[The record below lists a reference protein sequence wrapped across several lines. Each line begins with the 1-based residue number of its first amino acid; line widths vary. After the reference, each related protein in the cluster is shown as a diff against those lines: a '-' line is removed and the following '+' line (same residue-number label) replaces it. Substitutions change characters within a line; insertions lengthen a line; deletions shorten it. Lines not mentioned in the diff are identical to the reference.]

1 MIFILFIMSWAN
13 LSTELLQE
21 RYLAGKLAAHDL
33 IAYARLTSPVPSD
46 YLNVRKS
53 RYLPAPHHIY
63 TASWLTEFAYRQGRP
78 NRMLSMPYRHGKTE
92 ISVKKLVP
100 WLAGKF
106 PDKSGI
112 VITHTDRLAQD
123 HGRACR
129 DTLRSSPHRLAFPK
143 DECRLRDDS
152 QAMDRLQ
159 TGAGGV
165 WMFMG
170 RDTMGGGYGA
180 DWIIIDDFFKNMEE
194 AASETIRNKAYKT
207 LVSDCY
213 SRLNEETGGIMLI
226 GTRRHEDDPQ
236 GRIINPD
243 NIHFDPAE
251 REKWDVI
258 ILPALAVENDPL
270 DREIDEPLWPQRFS
284 FDFWNRQR
292 TSQSEVV
299 REDFQV
305 QGQCNPTPT
314 EGKYFKKNWLATY
327 DAGELPKELRMYAA
341 SDHALRDSQENDR
354 HCLLMV
360 GIDASDT
367 IWILP
372 ETEWDRS
379 DTLVMSEKMI
389 DLMEKKHPAIWFA
402 AKDQISGS
410 IGPFL
415 QKRMRERRVYQY
427 IKETAETK
435 DLQSSRAIS
444 IRNRMAMGMVKFPVF
459 APWWGKVEKE
469 ILTFPNGDH
478 DDFVAALALLGMGLD
493 ALTPAE
499 RAMTPQTGL
508 PKPGTMAWVK
518 NQNDQTAAQARAAK
532 AKKGW

>member
-1 MIFILFIMSWAN
+1 MILLLFIMSWASI
-13 LSTELLQE
+13 STELLQE
-21 RYLAGKLAAHDL
+21 RYLAGKLAAQDL
-33 IAYARLTSPVPSD
+33 ITYARLTSPVPSD

-53 RYLPAPHHIY
+53 RYQPAPHHHY
-63 TASWLTEFAYRQGRP
+63 TATWLTEFAYRQGRP

-92 ISVKKLVP
+92 LSVKKLVP

-112 VITHTDRLAQD
+112 VITHTDRLAQE

-129 DTLRSSPHRLAFPK
+129 DTIRSAPHRLAFPGK
-143 DECRLRDDS
+143 ECRLRDDS

-159 TGAGGV
+159 TEAGGI
-165 WMFMG
+165 WMFAG

-180 DWIIIDDFFKNMEE
+180 DWIIVDDFFKNMEE
-194 AASETIRNKAYKT
+194 ANSETIRNKAYKT

-243 NIHFDPAE
+243 NIHFDPVE
-251 REKWDVI
+251 RAKWDVI
-258 ILPALAVENDPL
+258 ILPALAVEGDPL
-270 DREIDEPLWPQRFS
+270 GRAVDEPLWPQRFS
-284 FDFWNRQR
+284 FEFWDRQR
-292 TSQSEVV
+292 TSQSELI
-299 REDFQV
+299 REDFQI

-314 EGKYFKKNWLATY
+314 EGKFFKKDWLKTY
-327 DAGELPKELRMYAA
+327 DAGELPKELRIYAA
-341 SDHALRDSQENDR
+341 SDHALGTGQENDR

-372 ETEWDRS
+372 ETAWDRS
-379 DTLVMSEKMI
+379 DTLVMTEKMI
-389 DLMEKKHPAIWFA
+389 ELMATKKPVIWFA

-415 QKRMRERRVYQY
+415 KKRMREQQVYAY
-427 IKETAETK
+427 IKETPERK
-435 DLQSSRAIS
+435 DLQTSRAVS
-444 IRNRMAMGMVKFPVF
+444 IRNRMAMGMVRFPKF
-459 APWWGKVEKE
+459 APWWGKFEKE
-469 ILTFPNGDH
+469 ILTFPNADH
-478 DDFVAALALLGMGLD
+478 DDSVAALALLGMGLD
-493 ALTPAE
+493 SLTPAE
-499 RAMTPQTGL
+499 RAMMPSTGL
-508 PKPGTMAWVK
+508 PKPGTLAWVK
-518 NQNDQTAAQARAAK
+518 GQNDRTEREERAAK